1 MVGSASLPMLLA
13 AGFGLRGPGR
23 REAVPESEAG
33 RTGEA
38 EESGKGFIWSV
49 GWAGQWEGQGCTP
62 EGMARV
68 AGQQPLT

>member
-38 EESGKGFIWSV
+38 EESGKGFI
-49 GWAGQWEGQGCTP
+49 
-62 EGMARV
+62 
-68 AGQQPLT
+68 